1 MLRNEELLRTMKR
14 WAILGLNE
22 NPQSYANLIYDRLLK
37 RGKTVAGVNAMYSQ
51 LPGKEVYTSLHKLPF
66 KPDVVVSVVRPE
78 VGLFY
83 LEEMRNYGMKIL
95 WLQPGT
101 VDENLLKRA
110 QEFKIETL
118 QACVLVSLDFVE
130 HIDDRE

>member
-1 MLRNEELLRTMKR
+1 MLRNEELLHTMKR
-14 WAILGLNE
+14 WAILGLDE
-22 NPQSYANLIYDRLLK
+22 NPRGYANLIYDRLLK

-101 VDENLLKRA
+101 VDEQLLKRA
-110 QEFKIETL
+110 QEFKIEIL

-130 HIDDRE
+130 HLDDRE

>member
-1 MLRNEELLRTMKR
+1 MLRNEELLRSMKH

-22 NPQSYANLIYDRLLK
+22 NPHGYANLIYDRLLK
-37 RGKTVAGVNAMYSQ
+37 RGKTVAGVNALYSQ

-78 VGLFY
+78 VGTFY
-83 LEEMRNYGMKIL
+83 LEEMRNYGLKIL

-101 VDENLLKRA
+101 VDEQLLKRA

-118 QACVLVSLDFVE
+118 QACVLVGLDFVE

>member
-22 NPQSYANLIYDRLLK
+22 NPQGYANLIYDRLLK

>member
-14 WAILGLNE
+14 WAVLGLNE
-22 NPQSYANLIYDRLLK
+22 NPQGYANLIYDRLLK

-101 VDENLLKRA
+101 VDDHLLERA

-118 QACVLVSLDFVE
+118 QACVLMSLDFVE
-130 HIDDRE
+130 HIDARE